1 MYLKA
6 RCQYDW
12 SDLNKDGDGDWDCVR
27 MLYLYDTG
35 GGGCEPCEQ
44 CNTVIYYYSFRFL
57 LLEAFRPARPA
68 VKILHFSH
76 QTWDYIN

>member
-12 SDLNKDGDGDWDCVR
+12 SELNIDGDGDWDCVR

-44 CNTVIYYYSFRFL
+44 CNTVIL
-57 LLEAFRPARPA
+57 
-68 VKILHFSH
+68 
-76 QTWDYIN
+76 